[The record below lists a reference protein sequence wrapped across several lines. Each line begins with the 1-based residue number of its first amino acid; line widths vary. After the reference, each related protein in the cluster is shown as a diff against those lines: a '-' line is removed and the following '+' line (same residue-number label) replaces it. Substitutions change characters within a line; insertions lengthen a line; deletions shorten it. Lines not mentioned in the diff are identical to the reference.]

1 MDEPSISK
9 GVLAMAKMK
18 TTMII
23 IALIVIFSSV
33 GGIVYLQ
40 LFNSGTSEGPIT
52 IVDDSGRSVTVTN
65 YPPERIVSIMPVCTE
80 MACALNL
87 EEKIVGVDDH
97 SNYPPTI
104 LQKVE
109 DGTLVNVGDPLD
121 VNIEAI
127 IGLNPDIVL
136 SDHGEGQSQT
146 VQRLE
151 ELGIPVVVLHPK
163 NLDGII
169 SDIQLMGEIT
179 GKNHEAEALAND
191 LSQRIQAVRDTAQN
205 LEKPRVYVEYYFNGG
220 YWSVGAK
227 SFITELISTAGGINV
242 FGEIE
247 DEYLST
253 STEGVLQANPE
264 IIIISQ
270 GQMSAACGLTPDVV
284 KARTGWENTLA
295 LQNDKIYTINEDLM
309 IRPGP
314 RIVDGLEAIAAIL
327 HPEVFD

>member
-1 MDEPSISK
+1 MEK
-9 GVLAMAKMK
+9 TK
-18 TTMII
+18 TTLII
-23 IALIVIFSSV
+23 IALIVICSSL

-40 LFNSGTSEGPIT
+40 LSGNGPPEGPIT
-52 IVDDSGRSVTVTN
+52 ITDDSGRSVTIEK

-80 MACALNL
+80 IACALGL

-97 SNYPPTI
+97 SNYPASI

-109 DGTLVNVGDPLD
+109 DGTLVNVGDPLE
-121 VNIEAI
+121 VSIEAI
-127 IGLNPDIVL
+127 IGLNPDLVL
-136 SDHGEGQSQT
+136 SDHGDGQSPT

-151 ELGIPVVVLHPK
+151 ELGITVVVLHPK

-169 SDIQLMGEIT
+169 SDIQLVDQIT
-179 GKNHEAEALAND
+179 RKNEEAETLANN
-191 LSQRIQAVRDTAQN
+191 LSQRIQEVINKVQDFD
-205 LEKPRVYVEYYFNGG
+205 KPRVYVEYYFSSG
-220 YWSVGAK
+220 YWTVGSK
-227 SFITELISTAGGINV
+227 SFITELITTAGGINV
-242 FGEIE
+242 FGQID

-270 GQMSAACGLTPDVV
+270 GQMSAACGLTSDVV
-284 KARTGWENTLA
+284 KARTGWDDTIA
-295 LQNDKIYTINEDLM
+295 LQNDQIFTINEDLM

-314 RIVDGLEAIAAIL
+314 RIVDGLETMATIL